1 MRHPTRIPI
10 FAAVLA
16 LCVLVTACRP
26 DSSASPLANEGGAR
40 VLPNRSTMGR
50 GKESGG
56 DSSDPVAAF
65 PVNVRDDR
73 GATVTIPAEPRRIV
87 ALLPSHTE
95 TLFALGVGD
104 RVVGVDDYSDY
115 PPQAERLPRL
125 GGLYDTRLEVVL
137 SLKPDLALVS
147 DTSAA
152 AAPLERSGIPV
163 WAGSAR
169 AFDDVFGVIETIGR
183 MVGRGAEAKRLSERI
198 ARDVAVI
205 ENRLRAVD
213 RVRVYYELDGN
224 LYTVGPSSFIGA
236 MIAKAGG
243 DNIVPEG
250 LGDFPRISP
259 EAVIAG
265 NPSVIFGAS
274 LEEVTTRPGWS
285 KIAAVQTARAYKL
298 PKAESQVVL
307 HPGPRIAKG
316 LRVLARRLH
325 PEVAL

>member
-1 MRHPTRIPI
+1 MRHPTRIPLCV
-10 FAAVLA
+10 ALLA
-16 LCVLVTACRP
+16 LGVIVVACRR
-26 DSSASPLANEGGAR
+26 DSPPSPLASE
-40 VLPNRSTMGR
+40 
-50 GKESGG
+50 
-56 DSSDPVAAF
+56 DSSGPGAAF
-65 PVNVRDDR
+65 PVSVRDDR
-73 GATVTIPAEPRRIV
+73 GATVTIRAEPRRIV

-104 RVVGVDDYSDY
+104 RVVGVDDYSNY
-115 PPQAERLPRL
+115 PPAVERLPRL

-183 MVGRGAEAKRLSERI
+183 MVGRSAEAKRLSERI
-198 ARDVAVI
+198 ASDVAVI
-205 ENRLRAVD
+205 ENRLRAVA

-224 LYTVGPSSFIGA
+224 LYTVGPSSFVGA

-243 DNIVPEG
+243 NNIVPEG

-265 NPSVIFGAS
+265 NPSIIFGVS

-285 KIAAVQTARAYKL
+285 QIAAVQTARVYKL

-307 HPGPRIAKG
+307 HPGPRIAEG
-316 LRVLARRLH
+316 LRVLARHLH
-325 PEVAL
+325 PEIAL